1 MTKGPI
7 FNRELSIISEKS
19 VEANHILNSD
29 TICPI
34 KEESTSLIIP
44 DDQETVEIQS
54 TTPEFHEPNE
64 TPEIERRKKIRSYS
78 SQSLLDGT
86 ILQRMFSKR
95 FSQTSLIRRDSKSS
109 ISSNESEQF
118 SALSTYQKEIFHD
131 LDIKDGTPD
140 QRISKKSFQK
150 MLEHSSRPSE
160 WSLEIS
166 TVDNSEMFKRMISV
180 ADENNDGFI
189 DMDEYAGLMK
199 KLETQ
204 PDGHNKELMNH
215 ITAIHHAPTCRVWPP
230 PLFLLLVSLLQISMF
245 IYHVVH
251 LSKEHDMSIFWTG
264 PAPYCSIWIYNH
276 EKRKQVWRMLTYAI
290 VHAGVGHVILNIGMQ
305 LVVGLPLEMTHGS
318 TRVGGVYILGV
329 ISGCLATACFTPH
342 YHLAGASSGVYS
354 LLAANL
360 SNLILN
366 WKEEDLITFTGHRG
380 QGSATAM
387 QAGLFKVVKLTSI
400 LTYIIVDTLLAV
412 YSLNY
417 GLQNTTGYV
426 AHIAGAVMGLISGI
440 LILKNR
446 RVETYEVWMRLCCY
460 LLITILLALGVL
472 WQIVGDTV
480 YEAWTRKPGQPGQT
494 FFSPEVPGLGGHNQC
509 KFYNVT
515 TGNWEE

>member
-1 MTKGPI
+1 
-7 FNRELSIISEKS
+7 
-19 VEANHILNSD
+19 
-29 TICPI
+29 
-34 KEESTSLIIP
+34 
-44 DDQETVEIQS
+44 
-54 TTPEFHEPNE
+54 
-64 TPEIERRKKIRSYS
+64 
-78 SQSLLDGT
+78 
-86 ILQRMFSKR
+86 
-95 FSQTSLIRRDSKSS
+95 
-109 ISSNESEQF
+109 
-118 SALSTYQKEIFHD
+118 
-131 LDIKDGTPD
+131 
-140 QRISKKSFQK
+140 
-150 MLEHSSRPSE
+150 
-160 WSLEIS
+160 
-166 TVDNSEMFKRMISV
+166 
-180 ADENNDGFI
+180 
-189 DMDEYAGLMK
+189 
-199 KLETQ
+199 
-204 PDGHNKELMNH
+204 
-215 ITAIHHAPTCRVWPP
+215 
-230 PLFLLLVSLLQISMF
+230 
-245 IYHVVH
+245 
-251 LSKEHDMSIFWTG
+251 
-264 PAPYCSIWIYNH
+264 
-276 EKRKQVWRMLTYAI
+276 MLTYAI

-387 QAGLFKVVKLTSI
+387 QAGLLKVVKLTSI

-426 AHIAGAVMGLISGI
+426 AHIAGAIMGLISGI

-446 RVETYEVWMRLCCY
+446 KVETYEVWMRLCCY

-480 YEAWTRKPGQPGQT
+480 YEAWTRTPGQPGQT
-494 FFSPEVPGLGGHNQC
+494 FFSKEVPGLGGHNQC

-515 TGNWEE
+515 TGNWE